1 MSFKLNNVVRL
12 RARGNLRDNINAV
25 VISISVAQLGGEG
38 WEAFPAL
45 FWKKKCSILEKKALI
60 VSIFIL
66 NLPFK
71 ILRVSKR
78 KNFKVFPTGPFFWNF
93 WRNVYQSALISRNL
107 PCPEKCLVVRLLN
120 WRREK
125 AKQFDEIFLVVD
137 VIIK

>member
-1 MSFKLNNVVRL
+1 MSSKLTNVVRL

-45 FWKKKCSILEKKALI
+45 FGKKKCSILEKKALI
-60 VSIFIL
+60 VSILIL

-78 KNFKVFPTGPFFWNF
+78 KNFKVFPYGTFFLEF
-93 WRNVYQSALISRNL
+93 LT
-107 PCPEKCLVVRLLN
+107 KCLSECPNFTKPPLP
-120 WRREK
+120 
-125 AKQFDEIFLVVD
+125 
-137 VIIK
+137 